1 MKHYEVKLHIRPTE
15 IKYEGFKQSENKLAG
30 YTFIKT
36 DDFEAASWK
45 EAARTLTEIFG
56 EDEILSMEITYEPTN
71 AERSNGK
78 RRKHYTIK

>member
-1 MKHYEVKLHIRPTE
+1 MKHFEVKLHIKPTE
-15 IKYEGFKQSENKLAG
+15 IRYEGFHQSFNKFQN
-30 YTFIKT
+30 YTLIKSG
-36 DDFEAASWK
+36 DFEAESWK

-71 AERSNGK
+71 EERSAGK